1 LRIWR
6 RRWDSIDDLILN
18 SILLKF
24 DIMELKKKES
34 KLSEADIAYLKE
46 GLKRTYT
53 ERFEMTTRLYKI
65 HQTMSKATIIHKPFI
80 QK

>member
-1 LRIWR
+1 
-6 RRWDSIDDLILN
+6 
-18 SILLKF
+18 
-24 DIMELKKKES
+24 MESNIKKT

-65 HQTMSKATIIHKPFI
+65 HQTMNKATITHKPFI